1 MRIKLRKLPSF
12 KMLRNLP
19 TKRNHHK
26 DEENWLISGT
36 RLLLWVNL
44 ILLLGNI
51 LVNQARAEITLELP
65 WSSNNAEPTPVM
77 KPFELPKLKGDADYK
92 DPVPAL
98 LPAPAV
104 NPDLIYRAA
113 LNCYP
118 EKSKFKIDVSL
129 VAGYKRSNDKY
140 DSDPWPDLT
149 DHYFGIVGKIPIYS
163 STELSRT
170 RDREYIRRTQTA
182 THVAGFAQA
191 LANRNHAYREIGL
204 YMALEARAQ
213 VRVAQGIA
221 PTTEQITYLE
231 KTAKAQR
238 DIIKFSADAVEH
250 RLALSSMCDDD
261 RAPNLNAYLLKIAEL
276 PNKGGV
282 LIR

>member
-1 MRIKLRKLPSF
+1 MRINQRS
-12 KMLRNLP
+12 
-19 TKRNHHK
+19 
-26 DEENWLISGT
+26 
-36 RLLLWVNL
+36 LLF
-44 ILLLGNI
+44 LLSLFFPG
-51 LVNQARAEITLELP
+51 LAAAEISLEIP
-65 WSSNNAEPTPVM
+65 WSNKDAEQVPDI

-92 DPVPAL
+92 DPIPAL
-98 LPAPAV
+98 LPAPTV
-104 NPDLIYRAA
+104 NPDLIYQAA

-163 STELSRT
+163 STEMSRT
-170 RDREYIRRTQTA
+170 RDREYLRRTKTA
-182 THVAGFAQA
+182 SHVAGFAQA

-221 PTTEQITYLE
+221 PTTEQVTFLE

-238 DIIKFSADAVEH
+238 DIIKYSADTIEH
-250 RLALSSMCDDD
+250 RLALSAMCDDD

-282 LIR
+282 IIR